1 MPCSRS
7 AAHSGPYASVPAA
20 VAATNAFQLAT
31 AAAIVTGRAQWSSV
45 RSAMKFK
52 RQNVV
57 FFSANALDPTFSVHG
72 STSSPPFPMAPPR
85 ALAALVA
92 LVAATLVADAAATD
106 AFSEARTLG
115 RAEFVSCPA

>member
-1 MPCSRS
+1 MDGKRRIECVRREKNNVLTFEL
-7 AAHSGPYASVPAA
+7 HR
-20 VAATNAFQLAT
+20 
-31 AAAIVTGRAQWSSV
+31 RASSV

>member
-7 AAHSGPYASVPAA
+7 AAHSGPYASAPAA

-57 FFSANALDPTFSVHG
+57 FFSANALDPTFSVWHLFVP
-72 STSSPPFPMAPPR
+72 SFPMAPPR